1 MNEPTTPAELPRDSR
16 AEIARQLHDGV
27 AQTLAALAWQ
37 ITAAAHD
44 CTDPATAE
52 RLRDLRALAG
62 DAIDQATRLARE
74 VHPAPHGD
82 PLRAVLRPRAV
93 Q

>member
-1 MNEPTTPAELPRDSR
+1 MNETTSARLPRDSR

-27 AQTLAALAWQ
+27 AQTLAALACE

-44 CTDPATAE
+44 CTDPVTAH
-52 RLRDLRALAG
+52 RLRVLRALAG
-62 DAIDQATRLARE
+62 DAIEHATRLARE

-82 PLRAVLRPRAV
+82 PFRTVLRPRVAP
-93 Q
+93 